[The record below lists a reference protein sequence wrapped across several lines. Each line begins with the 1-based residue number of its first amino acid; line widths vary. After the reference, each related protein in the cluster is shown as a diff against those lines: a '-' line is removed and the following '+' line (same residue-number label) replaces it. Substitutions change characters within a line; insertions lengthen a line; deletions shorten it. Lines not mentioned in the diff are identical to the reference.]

1 MGKEKNTKFEIIED
15 IPEKPK
21 RKPRLL
27 PLSQREMLAIGAIV
41 GLVVSL
47 GLALLLEFGKSR
59 APFMWGAAASTP
71 NPTPVLVGERVEDI
85 AWSGNQIAV
94 AGSSTLR
101 LYKNGILSDLLEGY
115 SFDNANR
122 DQHVAIIFNHQGTEL
137 AALTTYEVSAAEGVR
152 SAAAQLTIW
161 DVGSRAI
168 KRTLTAHDDGVT
180 DFYFGVALAY
190 SADDSLLATG
200 AGDGHVIVWD
210 AATGERHATLNTN
223 AKGTLN
229 IAFAPDGKHLTIT
242 NFGDEFYPP
251 DDYRGSQ
258 TFWSITN
265 LEDPLELTGVASIGL
280 CVVFPLAVSV
290 DGRYWADNLMSDCQ
304 RVDEIRIWE
313 IYDDTI
319 SDTYGSA
326 WGVGRIRLGD
336 NWTSSHIE
344 AITFNEAGDLLA
356 FVHRR
361 TPQPADESGTLPV
374 EEIDLQVFRWD
385 GGGLHS
391 AQHIATHS
399 EIPLQGVSHLHFMN
413 DDQGTWVQYVS
424 AADNNLWQWNIET
437 GVTTVMRF

>member
-1 MGKEKNTKFEIIED
+1 MGKAKYTKFEIIED

-21 RKPRLL
+21 RKPRSL
-27 PLSQREMLAIGAIV
+27 PLNQREMLVIGAMV
-41 GLVVSL
+41 GLVVTL
-47 GLALLLEFGKSR
+47 GLALLLEFGKTHV
-59 APFMWGAAASTP
+59 PLTWGAAASTP

-101 LYKNGILSDLLEGY
+101 LYKNGILSNLLEGY
-115 SFDNANR
+115 NFDNANK
-122 DQHVAIIFNHQGTEL
+122 DQHVAITFNHQGTEL
-137 AALTTYEVSAAEGVR
+137 AALTTYEVSGAEGVR

-161 DVGSRAI
+161 DVASRAI
-168 KRTLTAHDDGVT
+168 KRTVTAHDDGVT
-180 DFYFGVALAY
+180 DFYFGMALAY

-200 AGDGHVIVWD
+200 AGDGHVVVWD
-210 AATGERHATLNTN
+210 AATGERRATLNTN

-265 LEDPLELTGVASIGL
+265 LEDPVELTGVASIGA

-290 DGRYWADNLMSDCQ
+290 DGRYWTDNLMRDCQ

-313 IYDDTI
+313 IYGDTI
-319 SDTYGSA
+319 YDTYGGA
-326 WGVGRIRLGD
+326 WGVGGIRLGD
-336 NWTSSHIE
+336 NWSSSQIE
-344 AITFNEAGDLLA
+344 AITFNQTGDLLA

-361 TPQPADESGTLPV
+361 TPQPAEESGTLPV
-374 EEIDLQVFRWD
+374 EEIDLQVFRLD
-385 GGGLHS
+385 SGFSHT
-391 AQHIATHS
+391 AQHIATNS
-399 EIPLQGVSHLHFMN
+399 EIPRQGVSHLHFMN
-413 DDQGTWVQYVS
+413 DHQGTWVQYVS
-424 AADNNLWQWNIET
+424 AADNSLWQWNIET
-437 GVTTVMRF
+437 DVTAVMRF